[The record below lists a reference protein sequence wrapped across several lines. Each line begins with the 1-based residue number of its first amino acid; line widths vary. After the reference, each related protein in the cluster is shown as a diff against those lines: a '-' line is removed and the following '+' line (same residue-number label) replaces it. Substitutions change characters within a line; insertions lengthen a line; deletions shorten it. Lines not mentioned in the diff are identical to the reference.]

1 MKKRTTK
8 TVNVELQKEMFGERF
23 LVWINSKAGKRFVKF
38 ANVPE
43 VLKIVSPDQLKDVQ
57 KSGVRIF
64 SVDRKQFET
73 AFKGSNL

>member
-1 MKKRTTK
+1 MKTRIK

-38 ANVPE
+38 ATVPE

-57 KSGVRIF
+57 KNGVRIY
-64 SVDRKQFET
+64 SLDRKQFEK
-73 AFKGSNL
+73 AFQGSNL